1 MFDRIWFRPRVMRNV
16 RDVDTGTR
24 LLSVESGI
32 PVFVSPAALA
42 KLVHPEGEKAIARGC
57 LEKGIIQCVS
67 TNASYPIEEIL
78 ASAPSHPF
86 FFQLYVNKDR
96 AKTEALLAQLRSL
109 KNIAVIFVT
118 VDAPVAGKRE
128 ADERVRADET
138 LSTPMSGSKA
148 VNDKRGGGLG
158 RIMGSYIDASLSW
171 DDLAWLRRHW
181 DGPMVLKGV
190 QGAADAQRAMHE
202 GLQGVVLS
210 NHGGRSLDTSPPAI
224 LILLELQ
231 RCCPEVFERMEV
243 YVDGGVRR
251 GTDVLKALCLGAT
264 AVGIGRSFLYAL
276 NYGQDGVEHMIDRES
291 PSHFPLELTRVVV
304 VWRLKGM

>member
-1 MFDRIWFRPRVMRNV
+1 MY
-16 RDVDTGTR
+16 T
-24 LLSVESGI
+24 
-32 PVFVSPAALA
+32 
-42 KLVHPEGEKAIARGC
+42 C
-57 LEKGIIQCVS
+57 QVS

-78 ASAPSHPF
+78 ASSPSHPF

-96 AKTEALLAQLRSL
+96 SKTVSLLAQLRSMDR
-109 KNIAVIFVT
+109 ISAIFVT

-128 ADERVRADET
+128 ADERVRADESV
-138 LSTPMSGSKA
+138 STPMSGAKA
-148 VNDKRGGGLG
+148 GNDKRGGGLG
-158 RIMGSYIDASLSW
+158 RIMGSFIDAMLSW

-181 DGPMVLKGV
+181 KGPIVIKGI
-190 QGAADAQRAMHE
+190 QGAADAKRAMLE
-202 GLQGVVLS
+202 GVQGVVLS
-210 NHGGRSLDTSPPAI
+210 NHGGRGLDTSPPAI

-276 NYGQDGVEHMIDRES
+276 NYGEEGVEHMVDRKLDPRRLPWEGNRCTVDLRLMMTLVEVLKDELETS
-291 PSHFPLELTRVVV
+291 MRMIGITDLSQVHPGLVNTLDVDPLVPTTMEHPYAK
-304 VWRLKGM
+304 WRPKPRL

>member
-1 MFDRIWFRPRVMRNV
+1 MLN
-16 RDVDTGTR
+16 
-24 LLSVESGI
+24 
-32 PVFVSPAALA
+32 
-42 KLVHPEGEKAIARGC
+42 
-57 LEKGIIQCVS
+57 
-67 TNASYPIEEIL
+67 
-78 ASAPSHPF
+78 
-86 FFQLYVNKDR
+86 
-96 AKTEALLAQLRSL
+96 
-109 KNIAVIFVT
+109 NIAAIFVT

-148 VNDKRGGGLG
+148 SNDKRGGGLG

-181 DGPMVLKGV
+181 GGPIVLKGV

-202 GLQGVVLS
+202 GLQGVMLS

-231 RCCPEVFERMEV
+231 RCCPEVFELMEV

-276 NYGQDGVEHMIDRES
+276 NYGQDGVEHAIDREFLPFS
-291 PSHFPLELTRVVV
+291 LLDC
-304 VWRLKGM
+304 